1 MKKLNLAFIL
11 LLLGIQLSAQKF
23 SAKVVDAET
32 EEALPGANV
41 ELHYLYDTIIT
52 ITDME
57 GSFTA
62 PVSDDEIIAY
72 VSYLGYERLI
82 LSLIPDESIEYIFP
96 LIIDE
101 SNIAVTPI
109 IIANPFMGKDVS
121 FNRKEFQ
128 VLPGAYEDP
137 SRLLLKAP
145 GFSTSNDQAN
155 YILYKGLPS
164 QYINWSVNGAQV
176 VNPNHL
182 SNAGSLSDQS
192 SINAGGVNMLSGQ
205 VIGTYDFAGAPYH
218 IPYNDAIGGYS
229 NVAFSDYDNTYLNFS
244 LIGFEAGLGMEKGK
258 FPGFQLNYRYS
269 FVGLLSAMGVDFGN
283 EKINYQDLFAK
294 TVLLDN
300 KDQKLEAFVAVGNN
314 YNRHTA
320 FKDRQEWETFK
331 DQQDINFDGR
341 LLLSGI
347 KYDQKIKG
355 LNLKAALNYSLKSDE
370 RFASTDLSF
379 AASDLVNQEMLSSQ
393 ITLSKNLIA
402 STFTIGINTKYA
414 NETRDNNIF
423 GISQRLFEFDNTNIF
438 PFANYQYQFGRFYT
452 SAGVGMNYNSY
463 SQNISMDPS
472 ITFKFSATEDH
483 AIQFNYRKNSQ
494 LLSTINF
501 TFQEAQEEVYGH
513 HLDLTYNIDKYKY
526 EVFVSGYYHYMNN
539 ILVEEGSNYSQF
551 TGVDHRFLGA
561 YNFSG
566 VGRVM
571 GFAYGG
577 QIRNILLEE
586 LSLSANMSVFR
597 SEYTNNAGEWLD
609 NTFGFDQVSNLMI
622 NYKKNLTKNRDLVIS
637 LSYHNREALKEFGI
651 DEAQSLFIP
660 FTFYDFSTIPE
671 ARVAP
676 YTRMDFR
683 IVYNLRKGNQ
693 RRFAQSLSL
702 DILNVLNKENDAF
715 LYYDQFQQSV
725 LLQKQLGM
733 IPVLAYRIE
742 F

>member
-1 MKKLNLAFIL
+1 M
-11 LLLGIQLSAQKF
+11 LGLHVSAQQF
-23 SAKVVDAET
+23 SAIVVDAET

-41 ELHYLYDTIIT
+41 ELHYISDTIIT
-52 ITDME
+52 ITDTE
-57 GSFTA
+57 GRFSA
-62 PVSDDEIIAY
+62 PVSDNEIIAY
-72 VSYLGYERLI
+72 ISYLGYERLI
-82 LSLIPDESIEYIFP
+82 LSLMPDESIEYIFP

-155 YILYKGLPS
+155 YILYKGLPT
-164 QYINWSVNGAQV
+164 QFINWSVNGAQV

-205 VIGTYDFAGAPYH
+205 VIGTYDFAGAPYNL
-218 IPYNDAIGGYS
+218 PFNDAIGGYS

-244 LIGFEAGLGMEKGK
+244 LIGFEAGLGMEKDK

-269 FVGLLSAMGVDFGN
+269 FVGLLSSMGVDFGN

-300 KDQKLEAFVAVGNN
+300 KDQKLEAFIAVGNN
-314 YNRHTA
+314 FNRHAA
-320 FKDRQEWETFK
+320 FEDRQEWEIFK
-331 DQQDINFDGR
+331 DQQDIDFDGR

-347 KYDQKIKG
+347 KYDQKIG
-355 LNLKAALNYSLKSDE
+355 QFNLKAVLNYSSKNDE
-370 RFASTDLSF
+370 RFASSGISF
-379 AASDLVNQEMLSSQ
+379 ATSDLVNQQLLSSQ
-393 ITLSKNLIA
+393 VTLSKSLIS
-402 STFTIGINTKYA
+402 STFTVGVNTKYA
-414 NETRDNNIF
+414 VDNRENNLF
-423 GISQRLFEFDNTNIF
+423 GISQRFFEFNNTNLF
-438 PFANYQYQFGRFYT
+438 PFANYQYQFGGIYT
-452 SAGVGMNYNSY
+452 SAGLGLNYNSIT
-463 SQNISMDPS
+463 QNISLDPS
-472 ITFKFSATEDH
+472 FVLKYSATDDH

-494 LLSTINF
+494 LLSSINYSYQF
-501 TFQEAQEEVYGH
+501 NPQEVLGH
-513 HLDLTYNIDKYKY
+513 HLDLTYNIDKSKY
-526 EVFVSGYYHYMNN
+526 ELFVSGYYHFMNN
-539 ILVEEGSNYSQF
+539 ILVEQGSNYSQF
-551 TGVDHRFLGA
+551 TGVDHRFLDQ
-561 YNFSG
+561 YEFSG
-566 VGRVM
+566 LGRVM

-577 QIRNILLEE
+577 QFRRFLIKD
-586 LSLSANMSVFR
+586 LSLSANMSIFR
-597 SEYTNNAGEWLD
+597 SEYTNSDGVWLD
-609 NTFGFDQVSNLMI
+609 NTFGFDQVNNIMV
-622 NYKKNLTKNRDLVIS
+622 NYKKDLSKSRDLVIS
-637 LSYHNREALKEFGI
+637 LSYHNRGALKEFAI
-651 DEAQSLFIP
+651 DEEQSLFAP
-660 FTFYDFSTIPE
+660 FTFYDFNTIPE

-693 RRFAQSLSL
+693 RKFAKSLSL
-702 DILNVLNKENDAF
+702 DILNLLNKENDAF
-715 LYYDQFQQSV
+715 LYFDQFQQSI